1 MIGAIGVNRL
11 DDFTQSATIGYC
23 IGHPWWGQ
31 SFVTEAFGAVLG
43 FLFDAVG
50 ARCVNACHD
59 PRNPASGR
67 VMQKCGLRREGV
79 WRAGGKNNQGVC
91 DEVWYSI
98 LDTEYAAHRQ
108 TPDWDIWN
116 TLYQQAR
123 AVQNP
128 RQVSPFVDAGGVAA
142 ALLTAGGHIY
152 TGVCIDTAS
161 SLGMCAERNAA
172 ANMLTHGESRVTH
185 LVAVMPDGQV
195 GPPCGACRELLLQL
209 DADNADMQILL
220 TLSPKKTVTLA
231 QLVPVWWGA
240 GRYGAD

>member
-1 MIGAIGVNRL
+1 MIGSIGVVRL

-31 SFVTEAFGAVLG
+31 GFVTEAFGAVLS

-79 WRAGGKNNQGVC
+79 WRGGGKNNQGVC

-108 TPDWDIWN
+108 VPHWDIWD

-123 AVQNP
+123 AVQGP
-128 RQVSPFVDAGGVAA
+128 RRVSACVEAGQVAA
-142 ALLTAGGHIY
+142 ALLSGGGHIY
-152 TGVCIDTAS
+152 TGVCIDTAA
-161 SLGMCAERNAA
+161 SLGMCAERNAI
-172 ANMLTHGESRVTH
+172 ANMLTHGENTVAK
-185 LVAVMPDGQV
+185 LVAVAEDGGV
-195 GPPCGACRELLLQL
+195 CPPCGACRELLAQLDAANAETEILLQL
-209 DADNADMQILL
+209 DGKQTVRLKDLL
-220 TLSPKKTVTLA
+220 PR
-231 QLVPVWWGA
+231 WWL
-240 GRYGAD
+240 